1 MRASEINDQMKLA
14 AVEAI
19 RQLAKEPVPA
29 EVLAA
34 AGVDKL
40 SFGIDY
46 IIPKP
51 MDLAYC
57 HA

>member
-1 MRASEINDQMKLA
+1 MKLE

-34 AGVDKL
+34 TGVDKL
-40 SFGIDY
+40 SFGID
-46 IIPKP
+46 
-51 MDLAYC
+51 
-57 HA
+57 